1 MANLLSAALVAAG
14 LVSAQAPDSGAIV
27 VNIGSLRSTQGQ
39 VLVSLYNRP
48 DGFPRDRDVILQRR
62 IVDTIDG
69 DHVTV
74 RFGKLP
80 FGEYAIAMMHD
91 ENRSGGM
98 DRGFLGVPK
107 EGYGFSNNLKPK
119 FSAPSFEKAKFLLS
133 EQEVQ
138 LSLEMIYR

>member
-14 LVSAQAPDSGAIV
+14 LASAQAPDSGTIV
-27 VNIGSLRSTQGQ
+27 VNIGPLRSTQGQ
-39 VLVSLYNRP
+39 VLVSLYNHP
-48 DGFPRDRDVILQRR
+48 DGFPRDRDAILQRR

-74 RFGKLP
+74 RFENLP

-107 EGYGFSNNLKPK
+107 EGYGFSNNVKPK
-119 FSAPSFEKAKFLLS
+119 LSAPSFEKTKFLLN
-133 EQEVQ
+133 EKEVE
-138 LSLEMIYR
+138 LDLEMVYR